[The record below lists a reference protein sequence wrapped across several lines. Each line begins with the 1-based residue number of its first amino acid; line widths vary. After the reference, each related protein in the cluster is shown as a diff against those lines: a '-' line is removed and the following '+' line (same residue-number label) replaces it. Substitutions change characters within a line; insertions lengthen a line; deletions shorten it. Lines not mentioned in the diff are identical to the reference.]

1 MTVRLGQ
8 SAAVDNDGG
17 GAGDSGVAPGGR
29 EEEKG
34 GPVVEDRQDGDV
46 GDHSQGDVG
55 GTRCRRRYQL
65 STLRVEQPEG

>member
-29 EEEKG
+29 EEEEG

-46 GDHSQGDVG
+46 GGHSQGDVG
-55 GTRCRRRYQL
+55 RSRCRRCHQL
-65 STLRVEQPEG
+65 SSLRVEQPEG